1 MTILPISSNIQYL
14 NDVIDTIILAGEKVR
29 EIYESDFQVDTKD
42 DNSPITKA
50 DLESNKIIKSYLE
63 KTGLPVLSEED
74 TDDKSRLNSKN
85 VWIIDPLDGTT
96 DFVN

>member
-50 DLESNKIIKSYLE
+50 DLESNKIIKSYL
-63 KTGLPVLSEED
+63 
-74 TDDKSRLNSKN
+74 
-85 VWIIDPLDGTT
+85 
-96 DFVN
+96 